1 MTQHPPTADELL
13 RTVTD
18 TWGPDTPPGD
28 DDSLIAWGL
37 DSITLMRI
45 AGSWRKRGVKVGF
58 AELAREPTLRAWRA
72 LLASRAP
79 AEPAGPAQPA
89 EPAEPAVGAP
99 ESEPGEPFPLA
110 VMQHAYWIGRGDDT
124 TLGSVAAHLYV
135 EFDGSGVDPDR
146 LDTAVRALVRRHG
159 MLRAR
164 FTDDGRQQIL
174 PGLTRPATAVND
186 LRALD
191 PETAAAKLE
200 DVRHSASHARL
211 DVAAGEV
218 FSVQLSLL
226 PEGRSRLHVD
236 VDMLAADA
244 LSYRVL
250 LSDLARFYRDPDAAL
265 PPIRTSYPAYLAERA
280 EVRRLSREQ
289 ARTWWRR
296 RVPEL
301 PSAPDLPLVPE
312 AERADPTRVTRR
324 HHWLPPEEK
333 RRLAA
338 RAHQHGLTP
347 AMAVATAFSEVLA
360 AHSGQPRFLLNVP
373 MFDRR
378 GSHPDTDLLVGD
390 FTSSVLLDVDLTEPA
405 PFTEHARRLQ
415 DRMHTD
421 AAHADYSGVE
431 VLRDLTRQRGEQVLA
446 PVVFTSALNLGEL
459 FDAEVRDAFGQPVW
473 IISQGPQVLLDAQ
486 VTEVDGGLLVN
497 WDVREDAFPA
507 GLVDAMFAAFHGL
520 VTRLG
525 TEDDVWDRPVA
536 ALLPEEQSA
545 VRRAV
550 NATGAPRSHR
560 LLHEGFF
567 LRAAERPDA
576 PALLWGT
583 EGALSYGELANR
595 ALRCAAALADRGVGP
610 GDTVAVSLPKGPDQV
625 TAVLGV
631 LAAGAAYV
639 PVGVEQ
645 PPARRDR
652 IRTTAGFH
660 LTLTDGSLH
669 GPGNG
674 TPHETTDGSVDGT
687 PHGHA
692 ASDRLAVQDALRHDP
707 LPAPVPVDEEQVAY
721 VLFTS
726 GSTGEPKGVEVPHRA
741 AMNTVDDLDAR
752 FAVGPS
758 DRCLALSAL
767 DFDLSVYDLFGLLS
781 AGGAMVL
788 IDEADRREARPWAEL
803 VRRHRV
809 TLLNCV
815 PPLLDMLLLATG
827 PGELAGLRAVLLGGD
842 WVGTDLPGRLAER
855 APGCRFTGL
864 GGTTETAI
872 HSTVCEVVDA
882 QVPAHW
888 RAVPYGT
895 PLRNVRCRVVDPRGR
910 DCPDWVPGELW
921 IGGDGVALG
930 YRGDPERT
938 AEKFT
943 EADGV
948 RWYRTG
954 DLARYWPDGTLEFLG
969 RRDHQVKLRGF
980 RVELGEVEA
989 GLAGHPAVR
998 RAVAGLTRGPG
1009 VQLAA
1014 AVAADAGTTGEDL
1027 RQWARE
1033 VLPPHMVPA
1042 RIAVAAELPLT
1053 ANGKLDRR
1061 AVRALWETRGPG
1073 EEEQP
1078 QEPGTALETVVAR
1091 VWADVLGTGRVGLDD
1106 GFFAL
1111 GGDSVLATV
1120 IVSRLREALDTSE
1133 VSVRALFATLT
1144 PGGMAKRLAAEE
1156 HTPGRLEQV
1165 AALHLEIEGMSAEE
1179 VDSALG
1185 GI

>member
-18 TWGPDTPPGD
+18 TLGPDTPPGD

-45 AGSWRKRGVKVGF
+45 AGSWRKQGVKVGF
-58 AELAREPTLRAWRA
+58 AELAREPTLRAWRT
-72 LLASRAP
+72 LLASRSPAP
-79 AEPAGPAQPA
+79 AEPAV
-89 EPAEPAVGAP
+89 EAP
-99 ESEPGEPFPLA
+99 LPEAGELFPLA

-135 EFDGSGVDPDR
+135 EFDGSGTDPER

-174 PGLTRPATAVND
+174 PELGRPATAVND

-191 PETAAAKLE
+191 PGTASAKLE
-200 DVRHSASHARL
+200 ELRHSSSHARL

-226 PEGRSRLHVD
+226 PGGRSRLHVD

-250 LSDLARFYRDPDAAL
+250 LSDLARLYHDPGVAL

-289 ARTWWRR
+289 AQQWWRR

-301 PSAPDLPLVPE
+301 PSAPGLPLVPE

-347 AMAVATAFSEVLA
+347 AMAVATAFAEVLA
-360 AHSGQPRFLLNVP
+360 AYSGQPRFLLNVP

-390 FTSSVLLDVDLTEPA
+390 FTSSVLLDVDLAEPA

-421 AAHADYSGVE
+421 ASHADYSGVE

-459 FDAEVRDAFGQPVW
+459 FDADVRACFGQPVW

-525 TEDDVWDRPVA
+525 TEDDVWDRPVG
-536 ALLPEEQSA
+536 ALLPAEQSA
-545 VRRAV
+545 VRAAV
-550 NATGAPRSHR
+550 NATAAPRSHR

-567 LRAAERPDA
+567 ARAAERPGA

-583 EGALSYGELANR
+583 EGVLDYGQLADR
-595 ALRCAAALADRGVGP
+595 ALRCAAALVDRGVRP
-610 GDTVAVSLPKGPDQV
+610 GDPVAVSLPKGPDQI

-652 IRTTAGFH
+652 IRATAGYR
-660 LTLTDGSLH
+660 LTLTDG
-669 GPGNG
+669 
-674 TPHETTDGSVDGT
+674 TTDGTTDAAGAT
-687 PHGHA
+687 AHA
-692 ASDRLAVQDALRHDP
+692 PAAGDLLAVRDALRHDP
-707 LPAPVPVDEEQVAY
+707 LPAPVTVDEEQVAY

-741 AMNTVDDLDAR
+741 AVNTVDDLNER
-752 FAVGPS
+752 FAVGPE

-767 DFDLSVYDLFGLLS
+767 DFDLSVYDVFGLLG
-781 AGGAMVL
+781 AGGAVVL

-803 VRRHRV
+803 VRGHRV

-827 PGELAGLRAVLLGGD
+827 PGELTGLRAVLLGGD
-842 WVGTDLPGRLAER
+842 RVGTDLPGRLAER

-882 QVPAHW
+882 QVPQHW

-895 PLRNVRCRVVDPRGR
+895 PLRNVRCRVVDQRGR

-930 YRGDPERT
+930 YRGDAERT
-938 AEKFT
+938 AGKFT
-943 EADGV
+943 EAGGV

-989 GLAGHPAVR
+989 SLAGHPAVR
-998 RAVAGLTRGPG
+998 RAVAGLTGGPG

-1014 AVAADAGTTGEDL
+1014 AVAAAPGTTEEEL
-1027 RQWARE
+1027 RRWART
-1033 VLPPHMVPA
+1033 VLPPHMVPS
-1042 RIAVAAELPLT
+1042 RIAVAAALPLT

-1061 AVRALWETRGPG
+1061 AVRALWESRETG
-1073 EEEQP
+1073 EEEHQA
-1078 QEPGTALETVVAR
+1078 PGSALETVVAR
-1091 VWADVLGTGRVGLDD
+1091 VWSDVLGAERVGLDD

-1133 VSVRALFATLT
+1133 VSVRTLFATLT

-1156 HTPGRLEQV
+1156 QTPGRLEQV

-1179 VDSALG
+1179 VDAALRDS
-1185 GI
+1185 